1 MKKLEKELKEE
12 DKNTHIKNIGEKY
25 FETIRK
31 KTSLWQE
38 YIYNLKQNAINS
50 KVNVLMKATKVP
62 IKIQIPLK
70 ENIKYKNIESFEEHS
85 LSNNLALEMIIR
97 NKNFQK
103 YMFLVEAIEIEFE
116 NKNLQ
121 LKEKYYKELQ
131 RTVIEKF
138 GFNIKDSFDLLA
150 CHPFVNERII
160 DSVENIGNEI
170 LILNPPFISDFEN
183 GLQKVIDFYLKK
195 QQLFVLIPSEFEK
208 IDHNDLKNYK
218 EKLYIKIINPL
229 TLKNDYI
236 PYSIYQQFQEKLN
249 RVDNFFYRLPPSQ
262 KFIMESID
270 DELLEKYLS
279 FLCIPIITF
288 GKEKLISLSIE
299 EIPIEFLDKDIYSLF
314 TEEDLID
321 PSIKNSEVKSIFPN
335 LKFRSSKSINFNIN
349 LEQSASLNEKIR
361 NLQSNS
367 EKIRSF
373 ADNFDMEIEKIEKVK
388 NSKHISKTKEL
399 KNRDY
404 TNALFIYDLYNI
416 IGKEFGNK
424 ILELEKE
431 ANEDKIKIKNNPYYD
446 SKESKE
452 HEYDKIDI
460 KLEKNK
466 SLFSKNYLDIEIQKI
481 TNLEISK
488 IRGLHSLMKEY
499 IEECK
504 FKNII
509 LGK

>member
-1 MKKLEKELKEE
+1 MVLKKLEEEHKEMN
-12 DKNTHIKNIGEKY
+12 KNTPIKNIGEKY
-25 FETIRK
+25 FETIRR
-31 KTSLWQE
+31 KTLLWQE
-38 YIYNLKQNAINS
+38 YIYDLKQNVIDS
-50 KVNVLMKATKVP
+50 HVKVLMEATKVP
-62 IKIQIPLK
+62 IKIQIPSK
-70 ENIKYKNIESFEEHS
+70 KNIRYKSIENFEDHN

-97 NKNFQK
+97 NKEFQE
-103 YMFLVEAIEIEFE
+103 YMFLTEAIEIEFE

-121 LKEKYYKELQ
+121 SKQKYYKELQ

-138 GFNIKDSFDLLA
+138 GFNIKDSFNLLA
-150 CHPFVNERII
+150 CHPFINERI
-160 DSVENIGNEI
+160 DDFVENIGNEI

-195 QQLFVLIPSEFEK
+195 QQLFALIPSEFEK
-208 IDHNDLKNYK
+208 IDHTDLKNYK
-218 EKLYIKIINPL
+218 EKLYIKIIDPL

-236 PYSIYQQFQEKLN
+236 PYSIYQKFQEEFN

-262 KFIMESID
+262 KFIMDSV

-288 GKEKLISLSIE
+288 GKEKLISLSE
-299 EIPIEFLDKDIYSLF
+299 QEIPIEFLDKDIYSLF

-321 PSIKNSEVKSIFPN
+321 PSIKDSEVKPIFPD
-335 LKFRSSKSINFNIN
+335 LKLRSSKSINFNIN
-349 LEQSASLNEKIR
+349 LEHSSSLNEKIK

-367 EKIRSF
+367 GKIRSF
-373 ADNFDMEIEKIEKVK
+373 ADNFDMQIEKIEKVK
-388 NSKHISKTKEL
+388 NSKHISKKEFR
-399 KNRDY
+399 NRDY
-404 TNALFIYDLYNI
+404 ANAFFIYDLYNI
-416 IGKEFGNK
+416 IGKEFENK
-424 ILELEKE
+424 ISELEKE
-431 ANEDKIKIKNNPYYD
+431 AETNKNKIKENPQYD
-446 SKESKE
+446 TKEIKE
-452 HEYDKIDI
+452 HEYNKINE

-466 SLFSKNYLDIEIQKI
+466 SLFSKTYLDKEIQKI